1 MQVHGACLSA
11 FVDEIRSQRCD
22 AIYVKIKIYVKINKT
37 LIQEKKAKAVAD
49 ARKRFDA
56 EVAHDPDFIAGG
68 WPDVKTFREP
78 A

>member
-56 EVAHDPDFIAGG
+56 EVAQIPTSLPEAG
-68 WPDVKTFREP
+68 PT
-78 A
+78 